1 MVFYLPNIET
11 RWGIVILFYVVL
23 AEIPFF
29 RIYLQGLRIL
39 GSPEFIEM
47 PQRQRP
53 GLFLQFPFFKSLR
66 HCDGFVMMGN
76 VTLFINMFNMINYH
90 LLGSVILR
98 KTLGDC
104 LSRCIQNLFL
114 GLLRLGFLV
123 LLVFFE
129 VALNVSLVFILSYGY
144 VGPGARF
151 KLVAIEQRL

>member
-1 MVFYLPNIET
+1 
-11 RWGIVILFYVVL
+11 
-23 AEIPFF
+23 
-29 RIYLQGLRIL
+29 
-39 GSPEFIEM
+39 
-47 PQRQRP
+47 
-53 GLFLQFPFFKSLR
+53 
-66 HCDGFVMMGN
+66 MMGN
-76 VTLFINMFNMINYH
+76 VTLFINMFNMINYQ

-114 GLLRLGFLV
+114 GLLCLGFLV

-144 VGPGARF
+144 VGPWARF